1 MTEFLLLTEHNS
13 FPEIFFGI
21 FDEYCY
27 ILWLLCKKPKGLVIL
42 FAA

>member
-21 FDEYCY
+21 FDEYCC